1 MGPPCTRLVLLI
13 AVAVLALLGT
23 CGGLEARSGKPKVIP
38 GRDPGGVA
46 VAVIGA
52 GIDYSRA
59 EMAARLARDGE
70 GELIGWDFADNDA
83 RPFSG
88 DNADG
93 RLAALALGEGQAAG
107 RLVVARVAPGRQD
120 QIAAAL
126 RFAGET
132 PARIVLVLADPG
144 RPLTVGQLAEAAQFL
159 RPMLIVVP
167 AHRVE
172 GVAPVAGEERAG
184 LIIVTAE
191 GQAAAK
197 GPADVAVAS
206 LPGELAGEGGAADDA
221 AAARL
226 VAIARRVAAGE
237 PGLDGAGLRANLLRL
252 AKVRPGALPML
263 EGP

>member
-1 MGPPCTRLVLLI
+1 MGPPCTRLVLL
-13 AVAVLALLGT
+13 VGVVLALLGT
-23 CGGLEARSGKPKVIP
+23 CAGLEARSGKPKVVP

-52 GIDYSRA
+52 GIDYRRTEVES
-59 EMAARLARDGE
+59 RLARDGE

-93 RLAALALGEGQAAG
+93 RLVALALGEGQGAG

-126 RFAGET
+126 RFARET
-132 PARIVLVLADPG
+132 PARIVLMLADPG

-191 GQAAAK
+191 GQAAATV
-197 GPADVAVAS
+197 PADVAMAS
-206 LPGELAGEGGAADDA
+206 LAGEPGGEGVAPDDV

-226 VAIARRVAAGE
+226 VARARRVVAGE
-237 PGLDGAGLRANLLRL
+237 PGLDGAGLRANLLGL

-263 EGP
+263 EGQ